1 MKEKTVTR
9 WQLRVNADIEKRI
22 RTLAEKEHRSINQTV
37 IHIITKYLEIVDL
50 NTAVHKDSEVND
62 K

>member
-1 MKEKTVTR
+1 MKDKPVTR

-22 RTLAEKEHRSINQTV
+22 RALAESEHRSINQTV

-50 NTAVHKDSEVND
+50 NTSVNKDSKVHD